1 MELMLLVQLYGLDS
15 MAELKPTTPQVT
27 AITATL
33 TEVWECTDPIA
44 DSYGRQLRNT
54 PCMVEWS
61 RFYGNKRCMENHTVN
76 SYELKSM
83 ADTCT

>member
-1 MELMLLVQLYGLDS
+1 MELMLLVQLWTGFYGRTDAYRSQL
-15 MAELKPTTPQVT
+15 
-27 AITATL
+27 TATL
-33 TEVWECTDPIA
+33 TEVRECTDPIA

-61 RFYGNKRCMENHTVN
+61 RLYGNKRCMENHTVN

>member
-1 MELMLLVQLYGLDS
+1 MELMLLVQLWTRFYGRTEAYRSQL
-15 MAELKPTTPQVT
+15 
-27 AITATL
+27 TATL
-33 TEVWECTDPIA
+33 TEVRECTDPIA
-44 DSYGRQLRNT
+44 DSWNT

-61 RFYGNKRCMENHTVN
+61 RLYGNKRCMENHTVN